1 MNAYAQNRQRL
12 RLVEQTGLKRLF
24 AGTLTLVA
32 FGMGALLAAQ
42 TADEMPDAP
51 PAERPTGPFEQAYII
66 PVKGEITDITRGSI
80 ERRVEQALEENIPL
94 IVLELDTPGGAL
106 GVSLEICAMLKELRD
121 DGLAVYAWV
130 NRDAYSAGTIIGM
143 ATDGIYMARNAT
155 IGDSQPIM
163 ISPGGA
169 MPIPE
174 GIEPKAVSPLLA
186 ELRDSARRNGYPW
199 DMVIALIRP
208 EMVLYWVENT
218 ETGER
223 RFVEP
228 DERKEL
234 FGLSTTATRPA
245 DDATDATEVGQRG
258 GSESRTAWRDVESV
272 PELETVHQPIVDER
286 SLLTM
291 RTPEAIAFGFALGTI
306 HDLDDLRTELNVT
319 GAITRLETTHMERF
333 TAWLASPMVRSVLFL
348 LMLLGAYAEFQ
359 TPGLGVPGA
368 VALAALVLFLGAPY
382 LAGYTMTWEIAIIV
396 IGVLLLAVELFVI
409 PGFGVAGV
417 LGFILIFAGLIL
429 SFIPPEPGRLPGD
442 WFRLPS
448 LPETYEYLRRG
459 LISMTVGLTGALVGM
474 VILARYLPR
483 IPVAGR
489 LVSPNPTHAQVQMV
503 DYYEGKVTVGDIG
516 VVEGSLR
523 PAGKARFG
531 ENLLDVVSQ
540 GEYITNGQRV
550 QVIERRGN
558 RIVVR
563 QAEEA

>member
-1 MNAYAQNRQRL
+1 MNAYAQNHLRRL
-12 RLVEQTGLKRLF
+12 RPAQRAGLKRF
-24 AGTLTLVA
+24 FTATLVA
-32 FGMGALLAAQ
+32 FGMGALVAAQ
-42 TADEMPDAP
+42 PADEAP
-51 PAERPTGPFEQAYII
+51 EPPPVERPIGPFEQAYVI

-174 GIEPKAVSPLLA
+174 GIEAKAVSPLLA

-199 DMVIALIRP
+199 DMVMALIRP

-223 RFVEP
+223 RFIEP

-234 FGLSTTATRPA
+234 FGLSTSATRPA
-245 DDATDATEVGQRG
+245 DETDATATGPREGT
-258 GSESRTAWRDVESV
+258 ESRTAWRDVESV
-272 PELETVHQPIVDER
+272 PELETVPQPIVDAR

-291 RTPEAIAFGFALGTI
+291 RTPEAIAYGFALGTI
-306 HDLDDLRTELNVT
+306 HDLDELRAEFNVT
-319 GAITRLETTHMERF
+319 GAITRLEITQMERF

-368 VALAALVLFLGAPY
+368 VALTALVLFLGAPY

-409 PGFGVAGV
+409 PGFGVAGI
-417 LGFILIFAGLIL
+417 LGFILIFAGVIL

-442 WFRLPS
+442 WFYLPT
-448 LPETYEYLRRG
+448 LPETYDYLRRG

-489 LVSPNPTHAQVQMV
+489 LVSPNPTHAQVQMD
-503 DYYEGKVTVGDIG
+503 DYYEGKVAVGDVG